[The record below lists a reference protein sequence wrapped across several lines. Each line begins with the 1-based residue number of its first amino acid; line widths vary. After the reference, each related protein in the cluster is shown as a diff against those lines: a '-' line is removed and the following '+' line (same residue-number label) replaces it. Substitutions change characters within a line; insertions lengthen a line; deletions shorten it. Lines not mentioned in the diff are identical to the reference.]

1 MPREA
6 VDENSLHRGTRRDPT
21 SCRRAAPREATVPV
35 VKQEREVGAP
45 LEQAEDRKKFL
56 KSEDGQRSSI
66 PQWVGGMRGRLEVE
80 ILPYGGL
87 DIHMAGAT
95 QCTDC

>member
-1 MPREA
+1 MPGEA

-66 PQWVGGMRGRLEVE
+66 PQWVGGDEDTCGGRIGKGE
-80 ILPYGGL
+80 
-87 DIHMAGAT
+87 
-95 QCTDC
+95 